1 MRCAV
6 APAGLLVCAVM
17 TGCATLNPSPQVD
30 LADTRPV
37 QAVPTVQPP
46 PNNGSIFQ
54 MAQYR
59 PLFEDHRA
67 RLVGDTL
74 TINIVEKVSASQ
86 SSNSSVDR
94 SGSLE
99 GALKAVPLVK
109 SNPLDRASIS
119 GTSTSAFA
127 GKGATENTND
137 FSGVITV
144 IVTGVLPNGHLQIA
158 GEKQIGVYGAK
169 PDRKPGGLWSVQV
182 WEQTDGRVVIATD
195 RIGCSP
201 TAPMRITGGGGQML
215 VRELNPG
222 GAIHPAN
229 RLDHLIWW
237 AVCHPQLAGR
247 DPAALAAEA
256 RRLGYSGQ
264 LQERQQVLRAPRN

>member
-1 MRCAV
+1 MTHAFSSAAAQPSSVGRFLRYAATLV
-6 APAGLLVCAVM
+6 PFGLSAFL
-17 TGCATLNPSPQVD
+17 TGCATLNPPPQVD

-54 MAQYR
+54 MSQYR

-86 SSNSSVDR
+86 SSNSSVNK
-94 SGSLE
+94 SGTLE
-99 GALKAVPLVK
+99 GAVKAVPLIK
-109 SNPLDRASIS
+109 PNPLDRASVS
-119 GTSTSAFA
+119 GSSANTFA

-158 GEKQIGVYGAK
+158 GEKQIGVNDNVDVLRFSGQVDPRTIQPGNTVASGAVANV
-169 PDRKPGGLWSVQV
+169 RVQHR
-182 WEQTDGRVVIATD
+182 GR
-195 RIGCSP
+195 GP
-201 TAPMRITGGGGQML
+201 
-215 VRELNPG
+215 
-222 GAIHPAN
+222 
-229 RLDHLIWW
+229 
-237 AVCHPQLAGR
+237 
-247 DPAALAAEA
+247 AAEA
-256 RRLGYSGQ
+256 NRIGWLSRFFLN
-264 LQERQQVLRAPRN
+264 VLPI

>member
-1 MRCAV
+1 MTHAFPAAV
-6 APAGLLVCAVM
+6 AQSSCVCGLLRSAAPLVPVALSVLL
-17 TGCATLNPSPQVD
+17 TGCATLNPPPQVD

-54 MAQYR
+54 MSQYR

-86 SSNSSVDR
+86 SSNSSVNR
-94 SGSLE
+94 NGSLE
-99 GALKAVPLVK
+99 GALKAVPLIK
-109 SNPLDRASIS
+109 PNPLDRASVS

-158 GEKQIGVYGAK
+158 GEKQIGVNDNVDVLRFSGQVD
-169 PDRKPGGLWSVQV
+169 PRTIQPGNMVASGMVANVRVQHR
-182 WEQTDGRVVIATD
+182 GR
-195 RIGCSP
+195 GP
-201 TAPMRITGGGGQML
+201 
-215 VRELNPG
+215 
-222 GAIHPAN
+222 
-229 RLDHLIWW
+229 
-237 AVCHPQLAGR
+237 
-247 DPAALAAEA
+247 AAEA
-256 RRLGYSGQ
+256 NRIGWLSRFFLN
-264 LQERQQVLRAPRN
+264 VLPI